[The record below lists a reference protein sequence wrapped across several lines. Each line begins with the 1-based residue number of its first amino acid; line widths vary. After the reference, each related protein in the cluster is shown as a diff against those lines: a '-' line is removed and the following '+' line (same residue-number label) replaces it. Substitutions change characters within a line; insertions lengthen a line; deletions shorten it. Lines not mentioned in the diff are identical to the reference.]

1 MNKKIKNQKFNHSST
16 VLETGFNNS
25 LVLFQA
31 RLEEYKI
38 GHKQEEEGMEDD
50 ITSLEDKLLDVK
62 STLESR

>member
-1 MNKKIKNQKFNHSST
+1 MQSFLHSPWNW
-16 VLETGFNNS
+16 VYII
-25 LVLFQA
+25 LVFFQA